1 MATDWTQEHRLKRL
15 MLFRVVMITT
25 LLLIAIYVETVSET
39 LAPVNP
45 LYFLIAGT
53 YGLTLVYALALR
65 FLPYRTVQV
74 YVQVIFDLLVITG
87 LIYLTG
93 GPGNRAGFML
103 LYPISVLSGS
113 VLLYRR
119 KSLVLAGVA
128 TLFYAGMLW
137 AVRDGWIAG
146 GQALADVPA
155 MPVKHVLYSIFVT
168 GVACATV
175 ALIGSYLAESLERV
189 GQRLEE
195 ATEQVADLQ
204 ELNQVVVRSIHSGL
218 ITADLSA
225 RVLYVNAFGE
235 GILARRLGD
244 LRGRRLREV
253 FGSVLFEP
261 SALEARAAL
270 EGLERLEIAY
280 RRPAGEDVV
289 DLGVSVSSL
298 ATADPRN
305 AGYLLVF
312 QNLTEIKRLE
322 REVRTNEKLAAVGEM
337 AARLAHEIRNPLGSI
352 SGSAQVLMSEPNI
365 SAEQERLLA
374 IITRESKRLSDTLNQ
389 FLLQTRPP
397 QRRAGPVDLGVVIA
411 ETVELLRNGPEVSA
425 AHRVEFV
432 SEGGPHVCLADPD
445 QITQVF
451 WNLARNGLEAM
462 PDGGVLRVGVSTAD
476 RDFLLSV
483 RDEGRGISRDEQRR
497 VFEPFH
503 STSPVGTGLGLA
515 ISYQIV
521 RENKGE
527 IQLRSA
533 PGRGTEVLVR
543 LPLVRVP
550 VPA

>member
-1 MATDWTQEHRLKRL
+1 VATDWTQEHRLKRL

-65 FLPYRTVQV
+65 FLPFRTVQV

-175 ALIGSYLAESLERV
+175 ALIGSYLAESLESV
-189 GQRLEE
+189 GQKLEE

-218 ITADLSA
+218 ITADLAS
-225 RVLYVNAFGE
+225 RVLFVNEFGE
-235 GILARRLGD
+235 GILARRLPD
-244 LRGRRLREV
+244 LRGKRLREI

-261 SALEARAAL
+261 SALEARAAH
-270 EGLERLEIAY
+270 ERLERLEIAY
-280 RRPAGEDVV
+280 RRPGGEDV
-289 DLGVSVSSL
+289 DLGVSVSPL
-298 ATADPRN
+298 ATTDPRN

-322 REVRTNEKLAAVGEM
+322 REVRTKEQLAAVGEM
-337 AARLAHEIRNPLGSI
+337 AAHLAHEIRNPLGSI
-352 SGSAQVLMSEPNI
+352 SGSAQVLMAESNI
-365 SAEQERLLA
+365 SSEQGRLLA

-389 FLLQTRPP
+389 FLYQARPSVATR
-397 QRRAGPVDLGVVIA
+397 GPVDVGRLISEAV
-411 ETVELLRNGPEVSA
+411 TLLRNGPEVGPT
-425 AHRVEFV
+425 HTVEFAMDK
-432 SEGGPHVCLADPD
+432 GPHVCLADPD

-451 WNLARNGLEAM
+451 WNLTRNALEAM
-462 PDGGVLRVGVSTAD
+462 PSGGTLRIRVTMDGDTL
-476 RDFLLSV
+476 LLSCQ
-483 RDEGRGISRDEQRR
+483 DQGRGIRREEQRR
-497 VFEPFH
+497 MFEPFH
-503 STSPVGTGLGLA
+503 SGTPMGTGLGLA
-515 ISYQIV
+515 IVYRIV
-521 RENKGE
+521 REHHGD
-527 IQLRSA
+527 ISLRST
-533 PGRGTEVLVR
+533 PGHGTDVEVR
-543 LPLVRVP
+543 LPLVTMGVT
-550 VPA
+550 V

>member
-15 MLFRVVMITT
+15 MVFRVVMITT

-39 LAPVNP
+39 LLPVNP

-53 YGLTLVYALALR
+53 YGLTLVYAVSLR
-65 FLPYRTVQV
+65 FLPYRDIQV
-74 YVQVIFDLLVITG
+74 YTQVIFDLLVITG

-113 VLLYRR
+113 ILLYRR

-128 TLFYAGMLW
+128 TLFYAAMLW
-137 AVRDGWIAG
+137 AVRESWIP
-146 GQALADVPA
+146 GQGLSDVPV
-155 MPVKHVLYSIFVT
+155 MPVKHLLYSIFVT

-175 ALIGSYLAESLERV
+175 SLIGSYLSESLESV
-189 GQRLEE
+189 GQKLEE
-195 ATEQVADLQ
+195 ASEQVADLR
-204 ELNQVVVRSIHSGL
+204 ELHQVVVRSIHSGL
-218 ITADLSA
+218 VTADVGS
-225 RVLYVNAFGE
+225 RVLYVNTFGE
-235 GILARRLGD
+235 GILGRKLAEV
-244 LRGRRLREV
+244 RGRRLREV

-261 SALEARAAL
+261 SALHARAAH
-270 EGLERLEIAY
+270 EGMERLEIVY
-280 RRPAGEDVV
+280 PRSPGEDVE
-289 DLGVSVSSL
+289 LGVSVSAL

-365 SAEQERLLA
+365 SPEQERLLA

-389 FLLQTRPP
+389 FLFQARPP
-397 QRRAGPVDLGVVIA
+397 QKPAGPVDLGVIIA
-411 ETVELLRNGPEVSA
+411 ETVDLLRNGPEVSV

-432 SEGGPHVCLADPD
+432 SERGPHVCLADPD

-462 PDGGVLRVGVSTAD
+462 PDGGVLTVAVATDGD
-476 RDFLLSV
+476 DFRLTV
-483 RDEGRGISRDEQRR
+483 RDEGRGISRDDQRR

-503 STSPVGTGLGLA
+503 STSPMGAGLGLA
-515 ISYQIV
+515 IVYQIV
-521 RENKGE
+521 REHSGQ
-527 IQLRSA
+527 IQIRSA

-543 LPLVRVP
+543 LPLIRVP

>member
-1 MATDWTQEHRLKRL
+1 VATDWTQEHRLKRL
-15 MLFRVVMITT
+15 MVFRVVMITT

-39 LAPVNP
+39 LLPVNP

-53 YGLTLVYALALR
+53 YGLTLAYAVSLR
-65 FLPYRTVQV
+65 FLPYRHIQV
-74 YVQVIFDLLVITG
+74 YVQVVFDLLVITG

-113 VLLYRR
+113 VLLYRS
-119 KSLVLAGVA
+119 KSLVLAGLA

-137 AVRDGWIAG
+137 AVRDGWIP
-146 GQALADVPA
+146 GQGLSDVPV

-175 ALIGSYLAESLERV
+175 SLIGSYLAESVESV
-189 GQRLEE
+189 GQKLEE
-195 ATEQVADLQ
+195 AAEQVADLR
-204 ELNQVVVRSIHSGL
+204 ELHQVVVRSIHSGL
-218 ITADLSA
+218 MTADLGG
-225 RVLYVNAFGE
+225 RLLYVNSFGE
-235 GILARRLGD
+235 AILGRKLSEV
-244 LRGRRLREV
+244 RGRRLREV
-253 FGSVLFEP
+253 LGSVLFEP
-261 SALEARAAL
+261 SALEARAAH
-270 EGLERLEIAY
+270 GLERLEIAY
-280 RRPAGEDVV
+280 QRLPEESV
-289 DLGVSVSSL
+289 DLGVSVSAL

-389 FLLQTRPP
+389 FLFQARPA
-397 QRRAGPVDLGVVIA
+397 QKRSGPADLGVIIS
-411 ETVELLRNGPEVSA
+411 ETVDLLRNGPEVSP

-432 SEGGPHVCLADPD
+432 SEQGPHVCLADPD

-462 PDGGVLRVGVSTAD
+462 PDGGVLTVAVATDGD
-476 RDFLLSV
+476 DFRLTV
-483 RDEGRGISRDEQRR
+483 RDEGRGISRDDQRR

-503 STSPVGTGLGLA
+503 STSPMGAGLGLA
-515 ISYQIV
+515 IVYQIV
-521 RENKGE
+521 REHSGQ
-527 IQLRSA
+527 IQIRSA
-533 PGRGTEVLVR
+533 PGRGTEVVVR
-543 LPLVRVP
+543 LPLIRVP

>member
-1 MATDWTQEHRLKRL
+1 VATDWTQEHRLKRL

-25 LLLIAIYVETVSET
+25 LLLIAIYVEAVSET

-53 YGLTLVYALALR
+53 YGLTLAYALALR
-65 FLPYRTVQV
+65 FLPFRTVQV

-128 TLFYAGMLW
+128 TLLYAGMLW

-175 ALIGSYLAESLERV
+175 ALIGSYLAESLETV
-189 GQRLEE
+189 GQKLEL

-218 ITADLSA
+218 ITADLGA
-225 RVLYVNAFGE
+225 RVLYVNEFGE
-235 GILARRLGD
+235 GILGRRVGE
-244 LRGRRLREV
+244 LRGRRLREI

-261 SALEARAAL
+261 SALEARATLA
-270 EGLERLEIAY
+270 GLERLEIAY
-280 RRPAGEDVV
+280 RRPEGEDV
-289 DLGVSVSSL
+289 DLGVSVSPL

-312 QNLTEIKRLE
+312 QNLTDIKRLE

-425 AHRVEFV
+425 GHRVEFV

-462 PDGGVLRVGVSTAD
+462 PDGGVLQVGVRSND
-476 RDFLLSV
+476 GDFLLSV
-483 RDEGRGISRDEQRR
+483 RDEGRGITRDEQRR

-521 RENKGE
+521 REHKGE

-543 LPLVRVP
+543 LPLIRVP

>member
-1 MATDWTQEHRLKRL
+1 VATDWTQEHRLKRL

-25 LLLIAIYVETVSET
+25 LLLIAIYVEAVSET

-53 YGLTLVYALALR
+53 YALTLVYAVSLR
-65 FLPYRTVQV
+65 VLPYRDVQV
-74 YVQVIFDLLVITG
+74 YVQILFDLIVITG

-128 TLFYAGMLW
+128 TLFYAAMLW
-137 AVRDGWIAG
+137 AVRAEWIPAG
-146 GQALADVPA
+146 QGLSDVPG
-155 MPVKHVLYSIFVT
+155 MPVKYVLYSIFVT
-168 GVACATV
+168 GVACTTV
-175 ALIGSYLAESLERV
+175 SLIGSYLAESLESV
-189 GQRLEE
+189 GQKLEL
-195 ATEQVADLQ
+195 AAEQVADLR
-204 ELNQVVVRSIHSGL
+204 ELHQVVVRSIHSGL
-218 ITADLSA
+218 MTADLGG
-225 RVLYVNAFGE
+225 RLLYVNAFGE
-235 GILARRLGD
+235 TILGRKLSE

-261 SALEARAAL
+261 SALEARAAH

-280 RRPAGEDVV
+280 PRTAEESLE
-289 DLGVSVSSL
+289 LGVSVSTL

-365 SAEQERLLA
+365 SPEQERLLA

-389 FLLQTRPP
+389 FLFQARPP
-397 QRRAGPVDLGVVIA
+397 QRRPGPVDLGVVIA
-411 ETVELLRNGPEVSA
+411 ETVELLRNGPEVSPS
-425 AHRVEFV
+425 HRVEFL
-432 SEGGPHVCLADPD
+432 SARGPHVCLADPD

-462 PDGGVLRVGVSTAD
+462 PDGGVLTVAVTAD
-476 RDFLLSV
+476 ASDFLLSV
-483 RDEGRGISRDEQRR
+483 RDEGRGISRDDQRR

-503 STSPVGTGLGLA
+503 STSPIGAGLGLA
-515 ISYQIV
+515 IVYQIV
-521 RENKGE
+521 REHNGQ
-527 IQLRSA
+527 ILLRSA

-543 LPLVRVP
+543 LPLIRVP